1 VNFFRGLLNKLN
13 PAQEDIVGDYG
24 THHGPSNKHYSNS
37 KAYKDMQ
44 VVNRGVNLII
54 DSASQIKLDIGDSLP
69 TFVAGTRLRVK
80 KLDILLN
87 FTPNQ
92 FLTNEE
98 FLRNI
103 YLDLI
108 VEGDAFIYY
117 DGASLFNLPALNVEV
132 MADDKAF
139 IKGYRYGTTDFKPN
153 EVIHIRES
161 SAESI
166 FTGTSR
172 LDSCKDNISTL
183 SAMLEYQ
190 KNFFKNS
197 AIPGLIITTPNPLS
211 PRKKERLLESWRQK
225 FNPKSGG
232 RSPMLLDGDFKVENM
247 NKYNFNELDFVQS
260 SKEQEAAILKALGV
274 PPILLDSGN
283 NANISPNLR
292 MFYINTV
299 LPLVTKVTQ
308 SFERYFGYDLKPV
321 TQDVLALQPEL
332 RELAN
337 FHSTLVNAGIITRNE
352 SRAKLRYP
360 YSDSEIADELVLPAN
375 VAGSAASANL
385 GGKPI
390 EEQE

>member
-1 VNFFRGLLNKLN
+1 
-13 PAQEDIVGDYG
+13 
-24 THHGPSNKHYSNS
+24 
-37 KAYKDMQ
+37 
-44 VVNRGVNLII
+44 
-54 DSASQIKLDIGDSLP
+54 
-69 TFVAGTRLRVK
+69 
-80 KLDILLN
+80 
-87 FTPNQ
+87 
-92 FLTNEE
+92 
-98 FLRNI
+98 
-103 YLDLI
+103 
-108 VEGDAFIYY
+108 
-117 DGASLFNLPALNVEV
+117 
-132 MADDKAF
+132 
-139 IKGYRYGTTDFKPN
+139 
-153 EVIHIRES
+153 
-161 SAESI
+161 
-166 FTGTSR
+166 
-172 LDSCKDNISTL
+172 
-183 SAMLEYQ
+183 
-190 KNFFKNS
+190 
-197 AIPGLIITTPNPLS
+197 
-211 PRKKERLLESWRQK
+211 
-225 FNPKSGG
+225 
-232 RSPMLLDGDFKVENM
+232 M